1 MLAELFALVVI
12 FYIYIY
18 THTAHMQTVVYAF
31 GLVRLALM
39 QETLLSSL
47 NFILA
52 YLFCGQWAAAV
63 SLSL

>member
-1 MLAELFALVVI
+1 
-12 FYIYIY
+12 
-18 THTAHMQTVVYAF
+18 
-31 GLVRLALM
+31 M

-63 SLSL
+63 SLSLSLNKTLPRVEKRVGCKLWPAFEGQLLNPDAELSLA

>member
-1 MLAELFALVVI
+1 
-12 FYIYIY
+12 
-18 THTAHMQTVVYAF
+18 MQTVVYAF

>member
-1 MLAELFALVVI
+1 
-12 FYIYIY
+12 
-18 THTAHMQTVVYAF
+18 MQTVVYAF

-52 YLFCGQWAAAV
+52 YLFCGQWAAAA